1 MGVSNPLCIVCAL
14 FVRPVPT
21 ALASSVCSP
30 RVSTHAS
37 LRGWCRGFSL
47 SSPTGVRV
55 AFLKRSDDVPRVE
68 RKAMSIPSFHTVVVV
83 AGASLFAASQSA
95 SAAIISFTQQFVWE
109 FYVTNAGAAISV
121 ETFDSYSGFY
131 PGSLTG
137 SSGGVDWTAT
147 AAGGIFVGVAAGSPA
162 LSTNNVAPLTISFAG
177 APLRGVGGNFFGTDV
192 NFNVVPAIVQLALDN
207 GSSYVALI
215 DSAASFAGF
224 YSTDALITSITI
236 LAQPA
241 PGGSSDVYPTA
252 DNLRFAVIPAP
263 GALALLAAA
272 GFVGFR
278 RRR

>member
-1 MGVSNPLCIVCAL
+1 
-14 FVRPVPT
+14 
-21 ALASSVCSP
+21 
-30 RVSTHAS
+30 
-37 LRGWCRGFSL
+37 
-47 SSPTGVRV
+47 
-55 AFLKRSDDVPRVE
+55 
-68 RKAMSIPSFHTVVVV
+68 MSIPSFPTVVVV

-236 LAQPA
+236 LAQRLSNGRQPSVCSHPGSWCACA
-241 PGGSSDVYPTA
+241 PCCSWFRRIPTAPLSGSSSHSRPFQGATPAVEGGRLVPPKSSVLVRGCRA
-252 DNLRFAVIPAP
+252 DEEPVERPP
-263 GALALLAAA
+263 G
-272 GFVGFR
+272 VSV
-278 RRR
+278 